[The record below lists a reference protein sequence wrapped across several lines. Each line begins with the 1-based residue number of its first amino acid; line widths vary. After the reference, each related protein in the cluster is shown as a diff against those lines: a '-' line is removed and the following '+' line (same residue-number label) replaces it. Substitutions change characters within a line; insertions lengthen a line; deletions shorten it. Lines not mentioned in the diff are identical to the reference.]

1 MEAQET
7 TSGETTGGADGLDVG
22 RLIIRVGVDG
32 GANAG
37 FEAAFATLRDAAEK
51 GDLADARLE
60 LGDGLYRLEETVV
73 ISRKV
78 LGSFHGRL
86 EIVAAAGA
94 GPVMAGSL
102 PLEGWQLAAA
112 EELRPEV
119 VGKVWVADLPQ
130 HLAFPKTLY
139 DDQGMLP
146 RSRSRG
152 FVPPDTGTE
161 DAFSFP
167 EGILPSPIAA
177 HGLELSVRP
186 SFLWCHN
193 ILPIASLDREMR
205 TASTAVPATYAIRPV
220 SAWGSDL
227 DESAWF
233 ENHPRLI
240 RSPGHWTADPEARK
254 VYLWTRDG
262 GPPENIRAGRL
273 TELLRI
279 EGDEG
284 AGEPL
289 SGIELRGLT
298 FTESERDSIEP
309 DDRGLQHDWD
319 FQDKGN
325 AMLRLRWVK
334 DAAVR
339 DCRFLCGGSSGIR
352 ADLYAQRVRVEG
364 NHFRELGGGGILFC
378 GYGPGTMDVN
388 KDNAITDNLIE
399 DCGRLIWHMP
409 GIHLWQSGGNL
420 VSGNLI
426 RDLPYTGIV
435 VSGSHPQFFQKGDN
449 PRRELERTVRW
460 QEVGEGPFSIASIQ
474 PFLHSRNNQ
483 LAGNEITRVVQK
495 LGDGNGIYIRFSS
508 EDGNQIRGNHVSDI
522 RQMHNAGGI
531 RCDDEQCGV
540 LVEGNIIR
548 RVQHAGICLTG
559 RNTLLNNFLVDVLND
574 GNCQDVPTPF
584 FRGYLIIWNVGS
596 EGSRIERNVFLDTG
610 RGTPDFFYL
619 THATYICDQSP
630 ELRAMTMKNNLYHVA
645 GNPGWAKD
653 FVSRTLA
660 EGIGPGSLD
669 ADPDFRAGSDG
680 RFELDAEILSR
691 LGIESPVWPAVQ
703 RARALAGEEAGKE
716 TK

>member
-1 MEAQET
+1 METEGIMA
-7 TSGETTGGADGLDVG
+7 GETRNLDAGHRV
-22 RLIIRVGVDG
+22 IRIGVDG
-32 GANAG
+32 DANAA
-37 FEAAFATLRDAAEK
+37 FEAAFATLREAAEQS
-51 GDLADARLE
+51 DFADARIE
-60 LGDGLYRLEETVV
+60 LGDGLYRLKETVV
-73 ISRKV
+73 ISRKT
-78 LGSFHGRL
+78 LGRFRSRL
-86 EIVAAAGA
+86 EIAAAIGA
-94 GPVMAGSL
+94 KPVIAGSL
-102 PLEGWQLAAA
+102 PLEGWRLAEAK
-112 EELRPEV
+112 ELRPEV

-139 DDQGMLP
+139 DDHGMLP

-167 EGILPSPIAA
+167 EGILPSPITA

-193 ILPIASLDREMR
+193 ILPIASLDREKR
-205 TASTAVPATYAIRPV
+205 TARTTIPATYAIRPV
-220 SAWGSDL
+220 SAWESDL

-240 RSPGHWTADPEARK
+240 RGPGEWAVDPEARK
-254 VYLWTRDG
+254 LYLWPRDG
-262 GPPENIRAGRL
+262 GPPANIRAGRL

-279 EGDEG
+279 EGNEEQ
-284 AGEPL
+284 GEPL
-289 SGIELRGLT
+289 CGIELRGLT
-298 FTESERDSIEP
+298 FTESERDSIGQE
-309 DDRGLQHDWD
+309 DRGLQHDWD

-352 ADLYAQRVRVEG
+352 ADQYAQGVRVEG
-364 NHFRELGGGGILFC
+364 NHFRELGGGGVLFC

-399 DCGRLIWHMP
+399 DCGRLIWHSP

-426 RDLPYTGIV
+426 RDLPYTGII
-435 VSGSHPQFFQKGDN
+435 VSGSHPQFFQKGDH

-460 QEVGEGPFSIASIQ
+460 QEVGDGPFSIASIQ

-483 LAGNEITRVVQK
+483 LIGNEITRVVQK

-508 EDGNQIRGNHVSDI
+508 ETGNQIRGNHVSDI

-540 LVEGNIIR
+540 LVEGNIISC
-548 RVQHAGICLTG
+548 VQHAGICLSG
-559 RNTLLNNFLVDVLND
+559 RNTLLNNFIVDVLND
-574 GNCQDVPTPF
+574 GNCHDVPAPF

-610 RGTPDFFYL
+610 RGKPDFFFL

-630 ELRAMTMKNNLYHVA
+630 ELRAMPMKNNLYHVA
-645 GNPGWAKD
+645 GNPGWAAD

-660 EGIGPGSLD
+660 EGIGPGSL
-669 ADPDFRAGSDG
+669 AIDPDFRAGSDG
-680 RFELDAEILSR
+680 RFELDTDILSR
-691 LGIESPVWPAVQ
+691 LGIESPVWPALG
-703 RARALAGEEAGKE
+703 RARMLAGEETREDMK
-716 TK
+716 

>member
-1 MEAQET
+1 
-7 TSGETTGGADGLDVG
+7 
-22 RLIIRVGVDG
+22 
-32 GANAG
+32 
-37 FEAAFATLRDAAEK
+37 
-51 GDLADARLE
+51 
-60 LGDGLYRLEETVV
+60 LYRLEETVV
-73 ISRKV
+73 ISRKT
-78 LGSFHGRL
+78 LGSFRGRL
-86 EIVAAAGA
+86 GIAAAAGA
-94 GPVMAGSL
+94 RPVIAGSL
-102 PLEGWQLAAA
+102 PLEGWYLAEAQ
-112 EELRPEV
+112 ELRPEV
-119 VGKVWVADLPQ
+119 AGKVWVADLPQ
-130 HLAFPKTLY
+130 RLAFPKTLF
-139 DDQGMLP
+139 DDRGMLP

-167 EGILPSPIAA
+167 EGILPSPIAV

-193 ILPIASLDREMR
+193 ILPIASLDREKR
-205 TASTAVPATYAIRPV
+205 TASTAVSATYAIRTV

-240 RSPGHWTADPEARK
+240 RGPGQWAADPETRK
-254 VYLWTRDG
+254 LYLWPRDG

-279 EGDEG
+279 EGDEE

-298 FTESERDSIEP
+298 FTESERDSIGQ

-334 DAAVR
+334 DAVVR

-409 GIHLWQSGGNL
+409 GIHIWQSGGNL

-449 PRRELERTVRW
+449 PKRELERTVRW

-483 LAGNEITRVVQK
+483 LIGNEITRVMQK

-508 EDGNQIRGNHVSDI
+508 ETGNQIRGNHVSDI
-522 RQMHNAGGI
+522 RQIHNGGGI

-548 RVQHAGICLTG
+548 CVQHAGICLAG
-559 RNTLLNNFLVDVLND
+559 RNTLLNNFFVDVLND
-574 GNCQDVPTPF
+574 GNCRDVPAPF
-584 FRGYLIIWNVGS
+584 FRGYLIFWHVVS

-619 THATYICDQSP
+619 THASNICDQSP
-630 ELRAMTMKNNLYHVA
+630 ELRAMLMNNNLYHVV
-645 GNPGWAKD
+645 GNPGWAED

-660 EGIGPGSLD
+660 DGIGPGSL
-669 ADPDFRAGSDG
+669 ATDPDFRAGADD

-691 LGIESPVWPAVQ
+691 LGINSPVWPAVR
-703 RARALAGEEAGKE
+703 RARALADEEPGKA
-716 TK
+716 TKQ